1 MQLDAIDMRIL
12 RALQDNG
19 RLSNQDLA
27 DQVALSPSACLRRV
41 RTLEEEGLI
50 RAYRA
55 ELDAVALG
63 FELEAIV
70 QVTLDRSREDWHGE
84 FLQQMQAFEEVTA
97 AYVVTGPCNYIL
109 QLRCRNLAAFS
120 DFIVERLNKVPG
132 MRDICSHIVM
142 KTLKD
147 SRHQLPLK
155 ES

>member
-1 MQLDAIDMRIL
+1 MRIL
-12 RALQDNG
+12 RALQGDG

-41 RTLEEEGLI
+41 RALEEGGLI
-50 RAYRA
+50 RGYRA
-55 ELDAVALG
+55 ELDALALG

-84 FLQQMQAFEEVTA
+84 FLQQIEAFEEVIA

-120 DFIVERLNKVPG
+120 DFIVDKLNKVPG

-147 SRHQLPLK
+147 SRYQLPLQ

>member
-1 MQLDAIDMRIL
+1 MNNERNVQMQLDAIDMRIL

-70 QVTLDRSREDWHGE
+70 QVTLDRSRDDWHGE
-84 FLQQMQAFEEVTA
+84 FLQQMQAFEE
-97 AYVVTGPCNYIL
+97 
-109 QLRCRNLAAFS
+109 
-120 DFIVERLNKVPG
+120 
-132 MRDICSHIVM
+132 
-142 KTLKD
+142 
-147 SRHQLPLK
+147 
-155 ES
+155 

>member
-1 MQLDAIDMRIL
+1 MQVDAIDTRIL
-12 RALQDNG
+12 AALQRNG

-41 RTLEEEGLI
+41 RTLEESGLI
-50 RAYRA
+50 RGYRA

-84 FLQQMQAFEEVTA
+84 FMQQVQAFDEVTA
-97 AYVVTGPCNYIL
+97 AFVVTGPCNYIL
-109 QLRCRNLAAFS
+109 QLRCRNLSAFS
-120 DFIVERLNKVPG
+120 DFIVEKLNKVPG

-147 SRHQLPLK
+147 TRDHLPLGHG
-155 ES
+155 

>member
-1 MQLDAIDMRIL
+1 MRIL
-12 RALQDNG
+12 RALQGDG

-41 RTLEEEGLI
+41 RALEEGGLI
-50 RAYRA
+50 RGYRA
-55 ELDAVALG
+55 ELDALALG

-70 QVTLDRSREDWHGE
+70 QVTLDRSRADWHGE
-84 FLQQMQAFEEVTA
+84 FLQQIEAFEEVIA

-120 DFIVERLNKVPG
+120 DFIVDKLNKVPG

-147 SRHQLPLK
+147 SRYQLPLQ